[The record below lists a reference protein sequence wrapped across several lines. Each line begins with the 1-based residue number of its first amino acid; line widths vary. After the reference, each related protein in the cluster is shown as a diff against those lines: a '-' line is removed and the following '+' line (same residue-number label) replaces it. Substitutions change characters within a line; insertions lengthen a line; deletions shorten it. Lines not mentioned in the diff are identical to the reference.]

1 MTIPNSSALSL
12 RSLFLRHVAQTSPA
26 PPMLDVSHA
35 EGVYIYDHSG
45 KAYIDFISGIAVSN
59 TGHRH
64 PKVIEAIREQT
75 EKYLHVM
82 VYGEFIQGP
91 QVQLAQK
98 IASLLPDSLQ
108 SVYFVNSGAEAAEGA
123 LKLAKRATGCSRIL
137 AFHNAY
143 HGSTHGALSVM
154 GSDYFKQGY
163 GPLLPDVGFLHYN
176 DFASLEA
183 IDEQTACVIA
193 ETIQGEAGAKVPEK
207 EWMQA
212 LSKRCR
218 DMGAL
223 LILDEIQCGFGRTGK
238 LFAFE
243 HFGIVPD
250 ILLMAKG
257 MGGGIPI
264 GAFVASHELM
274 SKLSHDPVLG
284 HITTFGGNA
293 LACAAALANLNVILE
308 ENLIEQVEHK
318 EALIRAQLKYPG
330 IMNIHGKGLMLAAEM
345 KSNAEVL
352 KTMEACYRKG
362 LITDWFLFAD
372 NCLRIAPP
380 LVITDEEISEA
391 CLIINEAIAEASD
404 QAALF

>member
-1 MTIPNSSALSL
+1 MPNPKSASLSL

-64 PKVIEAIREQT
+64 PKVIEAIRDQT

-98 IASLLPDSLQ
+98 ISSLLPEPLQ

-123 LKLAKRATGCSRIL
+123 LKLAKRATGRSKIL

-163 GPLLPDVGFLHYN
+163 GPLLPDVGFLQFN

-183 IDEQTACVIA
+183 IDKVTACVIL
-193 ETIQGEAGAKVPEK
+193 ETIQGEAGAKVPDIA
-207 EWMQA
+207 WLQA
-212 LSKRCR
+212 LSQRCHE
-218 DMGAL
+218 MGAL
-223 LILDEIQCGFGRTGK
+223 LILDEIQSGFGRTGK

-264 GAFVASHELM
+264 GAFVASSELM
-274 SKLSHDPVLG
+274 SKLSQDPVLG

-293 LACAAALANLNVILE
+293 LACAAALASLNAIIDE
-308 ENLIEQVEHK
+308 KLIEQVERK
-318 EALIRAQLKYPG
+318 EALIRAQLQHPG
-330 IMNIHGKGLMLAAEM
+330 IKKIQGKGLMLAAEM
-345 KSNAEVL
+345 RSNAEVL
-352 KTMEACYRKG
+352 KTMEACYRRG

-372 NCLRIAPP
+372 NYLRIAPP
-380 LVITDEEISEA
+380 LVITNEEIHKA
-391 CLIINEAIAEASD
+391 CTIIKDAITEVLS
-404 QAALF
+404 

>member
-1 MTIPNSSALSL
+1 
-12 RSLFLRHVAQTSPA
+12 
-26 PPMLDVSHA
+26 MLDVSHA
-35 EGVYIYDHSG
+35 EGIYIYDQSG
-45 KAYIDFISGIAVSN
+45 KRYIDFISGIAVSN

-64 PKVIEAIREQT
+64 PKVIEAIRKQS

-98 IASLLPDSLQ
+98 ITSLLPQPLQ

-123 LKLAKRATGCSRIL
+123 LKLAKRATGRSKML

-163 GPLLPDVGFLHYN
+163 GPLLPDVGFMQYN
-176 DFASLEA
+176 DFASLDA
-183 IDEQTACVIA
+183 IDGETACVIV
-193 ETIQGEAGAKVPEK
+193 ETIQGEAGAKLPDSNWLQE
-207 EWMQA
+207 

-218 DMGAL
+218 ENGAL
-223 LILDEIQCGFGRTGK
+223 LILDEIQSGFGRTGK

-264 GAFVASHELM
+264 GAFVSSNALM

-293 LACAAALANLNVILE
+293 LACAASLA
-308 ENLIEQVEHK
+308 
-318 EALIRAQLKYPG
+318 
-330 IMNIHGKGLMLAAEM
+330 
-345 KSNAEVL
+345 S
-352 KTMEACYRKG
+352 
-362 LITDWFLFAD
+362 
-372 NCLRIAPP
+372 
-380 LVITDEEISEA
+380 
-391 CLIINEAIAEASD
+391 
-404 QAALF
+404 

>member
-1 MTIPNSSALSL
+1 MINSGNASISL

-26 PPMLDVSHA
+26 PPMLEVSHT
-35 EGVYIYDHSG
+35 EGVFIYDQHG
-45 KAYIDFISGIAVSN
+45 KSYIDFISGIAVSN

-64 PKVIEAIREQT
+64 PKVIEAIREQS

-98 IASLLPDSLQ
+98 IASLLPDPLQ
-108 SVYFVNSGAEAAEGA
+108 SVYFVNSGAEATEGA
-123 LKLAKRATGCSRIL
+123 LKLAKRATGRSKML

-163 GPLLPDVGFLHYN
+163 GPLLPDVGFMQYN
-176 DFASLEA
+176 DFASLDA
-183 IDEQTACVIA
+183 IDGETACVIV
-193 ETIQGEAGAKVPEK
+193 ETIQGEAGAKVPDAA
-207 EWMQA
+207 WIQA
-212 LSKRCR
+212 LSKRCTEI
-218 DMGAL
+218 GAL
-223 LILDEIQCGFGRTGK
+223 LILDEIQSGFGRTGK

-264 GAFVASHELM
+264 GAFVSSNALM

-293 LACAAALANLNVILE
+293 LACAASLASLNAILDE
-308 ENLIEQVEHK
+308 KLIDKVAAK
-318 EALIRAQLKYPG
+318 EALIRENLKHPG
-330 IMNIHGKGLMLAAEM
+330 IEKIHGKGLMLAAEM
-345 KSNAEVL
+345 NSNAEVL
-352 KTMEACYRKG
+352 KTMEACYRRG

-380 LVITDEEISEA
+380 LVITNEQLVEACAIIKDAISEVVR
-391 CLIINEAIAEASD
+391 
-404 QAALF
+404 

>member
-1 MTIPNSSALSL
+1 
-12 RSLFLRHVAQTSPA
+12 
-26 PPMLDVSHA
+26 MLEVSHA
-35 EGVYIYDHSG
+35 EGIYIYDQSG
-45 KAYIDFISGIAVSN
+45 KRYIDFISGIAVSN

-64 PKVIEAIREQT
+64 PKVIEAIRAQS

-98 IASLLPDSLQ
+98 ITSLLPQPLQ

-123 LKLAKRATGCSRIL
+123 LKLAKRATGRSKML

-163 GPLLPDVGFLHYN
+163 GPLLPDVGFMTHN
-176 DFASLEA
+176 DFASLDA
-183 IDEQTACVIA
+183 IDEATACVIV
-193 ETIQGEAGAKVPEK
+193 ETIQGEAGAKLPVSNWLQE
-207 EWMQA
+207 

-218 DMGAL
+218 VNGAL
-223 LILDEIQCGFGRTGK
+223 LILDEIQSGFGRTGK

-250 ILLMAKG
+250 VLLMAKG

-264 GAFVASHELM
+264 GAFVASNELM

-293 LACAAALANLNVILE
+293 LACAASLASLNAIVDEKLMDE
-308 ENLIEQVEHK
+308 VEAK
-318 EALIRAQLKYPG
+318 EALIRDNLQHPG
-330 IMNIHGKGLMLAAEM
+330 ILKIYGKGLMLAAEM
-345 KSNAEVL
+345 SDNHVVL
-352 KTMEACYRKG
+352 KTMEACYRRG

-380 LVITDEEISEA
+380 LVIANEQLVEACSIIKDAISEV
-391 CLIINEAIAEASD
+391 LG
-404 QAALF
+404 

>member
-1 MTIPNSSALSL
+1 MTNTNSASLSL

-26 PPMLDVSHA
+26 PPMLEVSHA
-35 EGVYIYDHSG
+35 EGIYIYDQSG
-45 KAYIDFISGIAVSN
+45 KRYIDFISGIAVSN

-64 PKVIEAIREQT
+64 PKVIEAIRAQS

-98 IASLLPDSLQ
+98 ITSLLPQPLQ

-123 LKLAKRATGCSRIL
+123 LKLAKRATGRSKML

-163 GPLLPDVGFLHYN
+163 GPLLPDVGFMTHN
-176 DFASLEA
+176 DFASLDA
-183 IDEQTACVIA
+183 IDEATACVIV
-193 ETIQGEAGAKVPEK
+193 ETIQGEAGAKLPVSNWLQE
-207 EWMQA
+207 

-218 DMGAL
+218 VNGAL
-223 LILDEIQCGFGRTGK
+223 LILDEIQSGFGRTGK

-250 ILLMAKG
+250 VLLMAKG

-264 GAFVASHELM
+264 GAFVASNELM

-293 LACAAALANLNVILE
+293 LACAASLASLNAIVDEKLMDE
-308 ENLIEQVEHK
+308 VEAK
-318 EALIRAQLKYPG
+318 EALIRDNLQHPG
-330 IMNIHGKGLMLAAEM
+330 ILKIYGKGLMLAAEM
-345 KSNAEVL
+345 SDNHVVL
-352 KTMEACYRKG
+352 KTMEACYRRG

-380 LVITDEEISEA
+380 LVIANEQLVEACSIIKDAISEV
-391 CLIINEAIAEASD
+391 LG
-404 QAALF
+404 

>member
-1 MTIPNSSALSL
+1 MTNPNSAALSI

-35 EGVYIYDHSG
+35 EGVYIFDQSG

-64 PKVIEAIREQT
+64 PKVIEAIREQS

-98 IASLLPDSLQ
+98 IASLLPEPLQ

-123 LKLAKRATGCSRIL
+123 LKLAKRATKRSKIL

-163 GPLLPDVGFLHYN
+163 GPLLPDIGFLKYN

-183 IDEQTACVIA
+183 IDEATACVIV
-193 ETIQGEAGAKVPEK
+193 ETIQGEAGANVPAIA
-207 EWMQA
+207 WLQSLA
-212 LSKRCR
+212 QRCR

-223 LILDEIQCGFGRTGK
+223 LILDEIQSGFGRTGK

-243 HFGIVPD
+243 HYGIVPD

-264 GAFVASHELM
+264 GAFVASSELM

-293 LACAAALANLNVILE
+293 LACAAALASLNAILD
-308 ENLIEQVEHK
+308 ENLIEHVERK
-318 EALIRAQLKYPG
+318 EALIRENLMHPG
-330 IMNIHGKGLMLAAEM
+330 IKTIHGRGLMLAAEM

-380 LVITDEEISEA
+380 LVITDEEIIEA
-391 CLIINEAIAEASD
+391 CLIIKEAIVEACEQTSI
-404 QAALF
+404 

>member
-1 MTIPNSSALSL
+1 MTNSNNASLSL
-12 RSLFLRHVAQTSPA
+12 RSLFLRHVAQTSPV

-35 EGVYIYDHSG
+35 EGIYIYDQNG
-45 KAYIDFISGIAVSN
+45 KPYIDFISGIAVSN

-64 PKVIEAIREQT
+64 PKVIEAIRAQS

-98 IASLLPDSLQ
+98 IASLLPQPLQ
-108 SVYFVNSGAEAAEGA
+108 SIYFVNSGAEAAEGA
-123 LKLAKRATGCSRIL
+123 LKLAKRATGRSKML
-137 AFHNAY
+137 AFNLAY

-163 GPLLPDVGFLHYN
+163 GPLLPDVGFMQYN
-176 DFASLEA
+176 DFASLDA
-183 IDEQTACVIA
+183 IDGETACVIV
-193 ETIQGEAGAKVPEK
+193 ETIQGEAGAKVPDAA
-207 EWMQA
+207 WIQA
-212 LSKRCR
+212 LSNRCTE
-218 DMGAL
+218 MGAL
-223 LILDEIQCGFGRTGK
+223 LILDEIQSGFGRTGK

-264 GAFVASHELM
+264 GAFVASNELM

-293 LACAAALANLNVILE
+293 MACAASLASLNAIMDE
-308 ENLIEQVEHK
+308 KLIDEVEAK
-318 EALIRAQLKYPG
+318 EALIRESLKHPG
-330 IMNIHGKGLMLAAEM
+330 IEKIHGVGLMLAAEM
-345 KSNAEVL
+345 NSNAEVL
-352 KTMEACYRKG
+352 KTMEACYRRG

-372 NCLRIAPP
+372 HCLRIAPP
-380 LVITDEEISEA
+380 LVITNEQLVEACTIIKDAISEVVG
-391 CLIINEAIAEASD
+391 
-404 QAALF
+404 

>member
-1 MTIPNSSALSL
+1 MPNPKSASLSL

-35 EGVYIYDHSG
+35 EGVFIYDQHG
-45 KAYIDFISGIAVSN
+45 KSYIDFISGIAVSN

-64 PKVIEAIREQT
+64 PKVIEAIREQS

-98 IASLLPDSLQ
+98 ISSLLPEPLQ
-108 SVYFVNSGAEAAEGA
+108 SVYFVNSGAEATEGA
-123 LKLAKRATGCSRIL
+123 LKLAKRATGRSKML

-176 DFASLEA
+176 DFDSLES
-183 IDEQTACVIA
+183 IDEQTACIIA
-193 ETIQGEAGAKVPEK
+193 ETIQGEAGAKVPDVA
-207 EWMQA
+207 WLQA
-212 LSKRCR
+212 LSQRCHE
-218 DMGAL
+218 MGAL
-223 LILDEIQCGFGRTGK
+223 LILDEIQSGFGRTGK

-264 GAFVASHELM
+264 GAFVSSNALM

-293 LACAAALANLNVILE
+293 LACAAALASLNAILDE
-308 ENLIEQVEHK
+308 KLIDKVAAK
-318 EALIRAQLKYPG
+318 EALIRENLKHPG
-330 IMNIHGKGLMLAAEM
+330 VEKIHGKGLMLAAEM
-345 KSNAEVL
+345 NSNPEVL
-352 KTMEACYRKG
+352 KTMEACYRRG

-380 LVITDEEISEA
+380 LVITDEEIHKA
-391 CLIINEAIAEASD
+391 CTIIKDAITEVLS
-404 QAALF
+404 

>member
-1 MTIPNSSALSL
+1 MTNTNSASLSL
-12 RSLFLRHVAQTSPA
+12 RSLFLRYVAQTSPA

-35 EGVYIYDHSG
+35 EGIYIYDQNG
-45 KAYIDFISGIAVSN
+45 KPYIDFISGIAVSN

-64 PKVIEAIREQT
+64 PKVIEAIRAQS

-98 IASLLPDSLQ
+98 IATLLPEPLQ
-108 SVYFVNSGAEAAEGA
+108 SVYFVNSGTEAAEGA
-123 LKLAKRATGCSRIL
+123 LKLAKRATGRSKML

-163 GPLLPDVGFLHYN
+163 GPLLPDVGFMQYN
-176 DFASLEA
+176 DFASLDA
-183 IDEQTACVIA
+183 IDGETACVIV
-193 ETIQGEAGAKVPEK
+193 ETIQGEAGAKVPDAA
-207 EWMQA
+207 WIQA
-212 LSKRCR
+212 LSKRCKE
-218 DMGAL
+218 MGAL
-223 LILDEIQCGFGRTGK
+223 LILDEIQSGFGRTGK

-264 GAFVASHELM
+264 GAFVASNELM

-293 LACAAALANLNVILE
+293 LACAASLASLNAIIDE
-308 ENLIEQVEHK
+308 KLIDEVEAK
-318 EALIRAQLKYPG
+318 EALIRENLKHPS
-330 IMNIHGKGLMLAAEM
+330 ILRIHGQGLMLAAEL
-345 KSNAEVL
+345 SDNHVVL
-352 KTMEACYRKG
+352 KTMEACYRRG

-372 NCLRIAPP
+372 HCLRIAPP
-380 LVITDEEISEA
+380 LVITNEQLVEACTIIKDAISEVVG
-391 CLIINEAIAEASD
+391 
-404 QAALF
+404 

>member
-1 MTIPNSSALSL
+1 MTNSNNTSLSL
-12 RSLFLRHVAQTSPA
+12 RSLFLRHIAQTSPA

-35 EGVYIYDHSG
+35 EGIYIYDQSG
-45 KAYIDFISGIAVSN
+45 KPYIDFISGIAVSN

-64 PKVIEAIREQT
+64 PKVIEAIRAQS

-98 IASLLPDSLQ
+98 IASLLPQPLQ
-108 SVYFVNSGAEAAEGA
+108 SIYFVNSGAEAAEGA
-123 LKLAKRATGCSRIL
+123 LKLAKRATGRSKML
-137 AFHNAY
+137 AFHHAY

-154 GSDYFKQGY
+154 GSDYFKQWY

-176 DFASLEA
+176 DFASLDA
-183 IDEQTACVIA
+183 IDGETACVIA
-193 ETIQGEAGAKVPEK
+193 ETIQGEAGAKVPDAA
-207 EWMQA
+207 WIQA
-212 LSKRCR
+212 LSQRCTE
-218 DMGAL
+218 MGAL
-223 LILDEIQCGFGRTGK
+223 LILDEIQSGFGRTGK

-243 HFGIVPD
+243 HFDIVPD

-264 GAFVASHELM
+264 GAFVASNELM

-293 LACAAALANLNVILE
+293 LACAVSLASLNAIMDE
-308 ENLIEQVEHK
+308 KLIDEVEAK
-318 EALIRAQLKYPG
+318 EALIRESLKHPN
-330 IMNIHGKGLMLAAEM
+330 IQKIHGQGLMLAAEL
-345 KSNAEVL
+345 SDNQIVL
-352 KTMEACYRKG
+352 KTMEACYRRG

-372 NCLRIAPP
+372 HCLRIAPP
-380 LVITDEEISEA
+380 LVITNEQLVEACAIIKDAISEVVG
-391 CLIINEAIAEASD
+391 
-404 QAALF
+404 

>member
-1 MTIPNSSALSL
+1 MTSPNSASLSL

-35 EGVYIYDHSG
+35 EGIYIYDHSG
-45 KAYIDFISGIAVSN
+45 KRYIDFISGIAVSN

-64 PKVIEAIREQT
+64 PKVIEAIRAQS

-91 QVQLAQK
+91 QVELAQK
-98 IASLLPDSLQ
+98 IASYLPQTLN
-108 SVYFVNSGAEAAEGA
+108 SVYFVNSGAEATEGA
-123 LKLAKRATGCSRIL
+123 LKLAKRATGRSKML

-176 DFASLEA
+176 DYTSLES

-193 ETIQGEAGAKVPEK
+193 ETIQGEAGAKVPDV
-207 EWMQA
+207 EWLQA

-218 DMGAL
+218 EMGAL
-223 LILDEIQCGFGRTGK
+223 LILDEIQSGFGRTGK

-243 HFGIVPD
+243 YFGIVPD
-250 ILLMAKG
+250 VLLMAKG

-264 GAFVASHELM
+264 GAFVSSTALM
-274 SKLSHDPVLG
+274 SKLSHNPVLG

-293 LACAAALANLNVILE
+293 LACAAALASLNAIIDEKLMDE
-308 ENLIEQVEHK
+308 VEAK
-318 EALIRAQLKYPG
+318 EALIRDNLQHPG
-330 IMNIHGKGLMLAAEM
+330 ILKIYGKGLMLAAEM
-345 KSNAEVL
+345 SDNHVVL
-352 KTMEACYRKG
+352 KTMEACYRRG

-380 LVITDEEISEA
+380 LVITDNEIHQA
-391 CLIINEAIAEASD
+391 CILIKDAITEVFS
-404 QAALF
+404 